1 VQQCCVLLIAVVGH
15 CAVNVTDQ
23 DCIDYAREC
32 VRLAGMAEN
41 SSELA
46 ADMHE
51 MSEAAPAGG
60 RLKRAKE
67 EMRPQC
73 VPVAHQ
79 GIRNKK

>member
-1 VQQCCVLLIAVVGH
+1 
-15 CAVNVTDQ
+15 
-23 DCIDYAREC
+23 
-32 VRLAGMAEN
+32 MAEN